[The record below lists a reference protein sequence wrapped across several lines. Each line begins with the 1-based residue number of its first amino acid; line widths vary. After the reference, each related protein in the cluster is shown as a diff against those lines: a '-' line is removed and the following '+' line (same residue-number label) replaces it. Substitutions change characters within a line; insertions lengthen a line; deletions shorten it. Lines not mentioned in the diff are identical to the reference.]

1 MLFKD
6 GLTHLRHCIPSSAL
20 ATALVALAA
29 CGTLPA
35 ADNSPY
41 VGAEACGSCHP
52 QQLASTSASGH
63 ARSLHPAADHPLA
76 ASFPSEEWLVR
87 ATEYR
92 LRFRR
97 AGEQIRAEGFDDNN
111 TMDIPV
117 DWAFGAGDQAVT
129 FVTRVDADWYLEHY
143 QSYYAA
149 LGTMAPT
156 AGHQQ
161 LRPQSLPEAMGLPYR
176 TLDPQTGILGC
187 FECHSTGPVAIGPEQ
202 RLQPAERG
210 VRCEAC
216 HGPGQ
221 QHVTAAKNSEPAE
234 ARQTIQNPAR
244 FPATQV
250 NEFCGRC
257 HRPPASDGVTI
268 DWNYSWNVRHQ
279 PVYLSQSK
287 CFTESEGRLS
297 CFTCHEPHEPLRRDA
312 ASYNERCANCH
323 DGAAAKPPEQP
334 CLVNPSSNCIDC
346 HMPRVTPQP
355 PLRFTN
361 HWIGVYRDGAKLK
374 PL

>member
-1 MLFKD
+1 MRLCRSNFVVVTV
-6 GLTHLRHCIPSSAL
+6 LTL
-20 ATALVALAA
+20 AV
-29 CGTLPA
+29 CGKLTA
-35 ADNSPY
+35 ADGSGY
-41 VGAEACGSCHP
+41 AGAETCGGCHP
-52 QQLASTSASGH
+52 QQFALTAASGH
-63 ARSLHPAADHPLA
+63 AASLHPAADHPLA
-76 ASFPSEEWLVR
+76 SSFASQEWLVR
-87 ATEYR
+87 APEYR

-97 AGEQIRAEGFDDNN
+97 VGEQIRAEGSDANN

-129 FVTRVDADWYLEHY
+129 FVTRVNADWYLEHY

-161 LRPQSLPEAMGLPYR
+161 LRPQELPEAMGLLYK
-176 TLDPQTGILGC
+176 TLDPQAGILGC

-202 RLQPAERG
+202 RLQPAEAG

-221 QHVTAAKNSEPAE
+221 QHVAAAKAGETAG
-234 ARQTIQNPAR
+234 ARQVIQNPAR
-244 FPATQV
+244 LEAAEV
-250 NEFCGRC
+250 NQFCGRC

-279 PVYLSQSK
+279 PVYLSQSR
-287 CFTESEGRLS
+287 CFTQSQGALS

-312 ASYNERCANCH
+312 PVFNGRCSECH
-323 DGAAAKPPEQP
+323 DGTAAQIPAQP
-334 CLVNPSSNCIDC
+334 CLADQPSNCVDC

-361 HWIGVYRDGAKLK
+361 HWIGVYREGAKLK
-374 PL
+374 PR